1 MRNRGLFYIMFVLF
15 ALFAMDF
22 ASAEIMISQ
31 PNSLYNVG
39 DDFSLFVSL
48 KPSTDINNFL
58 VAKIVCDNGEVEI
71 FKNAYN
77 IKSSSQ
83 INITVSAKIDSSLVD
98 EIRGICFLNANFG
111 SEEVDSQSFELSEK
125 INVNL
130 IVTNSIVSPGG
141 KIILSGTAKKSSGA
155 NVNGFIETLIPGS
168 NSPVISTVVD
178 GKFNFDIIIP
188 ENSLSGS
195 YELTFFVYE
204 KDS

>member
-111 SEEVDSQSFELSEK
+111 SEEVDSQSF
-125 INVNL
+125 
-130 IVTNSIVSPGG
+130 
-141 KIILSGTAKKSSGA
+141 
-155 NVNGFIETLIPGS
+155 
-168 NSPVISTVVD
+168 
-178 GKFNFDIIIP
+178 
-188 ENSLSGS
+188 
-195 YELTFFVYE
+195 
-204 KDS
+204 